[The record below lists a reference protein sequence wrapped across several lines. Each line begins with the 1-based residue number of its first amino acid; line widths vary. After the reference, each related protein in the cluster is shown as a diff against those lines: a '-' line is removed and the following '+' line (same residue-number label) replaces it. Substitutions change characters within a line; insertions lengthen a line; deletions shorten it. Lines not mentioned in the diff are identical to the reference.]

1 MGGAL
6 LRLSWSAHHKVG
18 GPEAVQPQREHAWSV
33 HAQQRSMLQGI
44 RLEHV
49 LFGALLPA
57 KGLALEE
64 VPLHEGWAS
73 LQGLCFQS

>member
-1 MGGAL
+1 
-6 LRLSWSAHHKVG
+6 
-18 GPEAVQPQREHAWSV
+18 
-33 HAQQRSMLQGI
+33 MLQGI